1 MPAIKDDLELE
12 IEALKKERNAVILA
26 HYYQQAEIQDLA
38 DFVGDS
44 LDLSRK
50 AAQASA
56 EVIVF
61 AGVRFMAET
70 AKILNP
76 TRTVVLPD
84 LAAGCSLVDGC
95 PPAAF
100 ARWRAKYPDHVV
112 VTYINSSVELKAMS
126 DYCCTS
132 SNAAQ
137 VIAAVPPEKKI
148 IFAPDRNLGA
158 HLARVTGREMVMWP
172 GSCMVHELF
181 SERHLVQLKERY
193 PDALVLAHPEC
204 EADVL
209 AHADHIGSTKS
220 ILDFARKSPNRRFII
235 GTEARMIHAMQKA
248 AGPDKEFIP
257 LPTKTG
263 CACNECPHMMKN
275 TVEKLRDCLRD
286 LRPEIRVPEELRVE
300 ALRPIEA
307 MFRVTDGAVP
317 TARTTTSGD

>member
-1 MPAIKDDLELE
+1 MATQIKDDLELE
-12 IEALKKERNAVILA
+12 IDELRREKNAVILA
-26 HYYQQAEIQDLA
+26 HFYQQPEIQDLA

-44 LDLSRK
+44 LELSRK
-50 AAQASA
+50 AAQTDKD
-56 EVIVF
+56 VIVF

-76 TRTVVLPD
+76 GRRVVLPD
-84 LAAGCSLVDGC
+84 LQAGCSLVDGC

-100 ARWRAKYPDHVV
+100 ARWRQKYPDHVV
-112 VTYINSSVELKAMS
+112 VTYINSSVELKTMS

-137 VIAAVPPEKKI
+137 IVAAIPPGKKI
-148 IFAPDRNLGA
+148 IFAPDKNLGA
-158 HLARVTGREMVMWP
+158 HLSKVTGREMVLWP
-172 GSCMVHELF
+172 GSCMVHEIF
-181 SERHLVQLKERY
+181 SERHLVQLKERW

-220 ILDFARKSPNRRFII
+220 ILEYARKSPARRFIV
-235 GTEARMIHAMQKA
+235 GTEAHMIHAMAKA
-248 AGPDKEFIP
+248 AGPDKELIP

-286 LRPEIRVPEELRVE
+286 LRPEIVIPEAQRLA
-300 ALRPIEA
+300 ALKPIEA
-307 MFRVTDGAVP
+307 MFRITDGVVP
-317 TARTTTSGD
+317 TSGD